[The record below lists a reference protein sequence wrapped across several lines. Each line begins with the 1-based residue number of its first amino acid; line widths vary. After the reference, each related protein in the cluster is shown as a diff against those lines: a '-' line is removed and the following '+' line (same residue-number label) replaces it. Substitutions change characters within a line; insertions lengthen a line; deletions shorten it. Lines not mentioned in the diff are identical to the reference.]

1 MLWEVMEPNATSG
14 FHKGLDDFT
23 ANNNI
28 CSYTCYS
35 KIRLINS
42 RASGQPLIAAGVR
55 KELFPHHLVLF
66 NWSDALRTF

>member
-14 FHKGLDDFT
+14 FHKGLDDFM